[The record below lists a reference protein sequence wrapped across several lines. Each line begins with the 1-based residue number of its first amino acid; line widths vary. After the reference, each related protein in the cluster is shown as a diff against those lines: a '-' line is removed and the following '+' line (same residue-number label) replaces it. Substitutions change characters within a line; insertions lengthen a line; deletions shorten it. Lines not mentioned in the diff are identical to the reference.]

1 MMIRRVRQV
10 RKLFGLTG
18 TPLYRRGLAQGV
30 AAAIEHA
37 PLLAAL
43 QPRFVVD
50 IGANVGQF
58 SLAVRRHCPLAPIV
72 AFEPLARAAARYRR
86 LFAGDGAVRLEQ
98 VAVGAAAGAATMN
111 VSRRD
116 DSSSLLPIGPLQ
128 TATFAGT
135 ERVGTERVTV
145 APLSTYLTAADILA
159 GALLKI
165 DVQGYEL
172 PVIEGC
178 GALLAAFDHVYVEL
192 SFIELYEGQALA
204 GEVMARLDALG
215 FRLTSLRNPTLDAAG
230 AVIQA
235 DFLFM
240 RRGAAG

>member
-1 MMIRRVRQV
+1 MLTRRLHQL
-10 RKLFGLTG
+10 RKAMRLAG
-18 TPLYRRGLAQGV
+18 TPRYRRGLVQGI

-37 PLLAAL
+37 AVLRRLRPS
-43 QPRFVVD
+43 FIVD
-50 IGANVGQF
+50 VGANAGQF
-58 SLAVRRHCPLAPIV
+58 SLLARETCPTAPIV
-72 AFEPLARAAARYRR
+72 AFEPLTGAAARYRR
-86 LFAGDGAVRLEQ
+86 LFAGDAQTRLEQ
-98 VAVGAAAGAATMN
+98 VAIGAAPGQATLH

-135 ERVGTERVTV
+135 DEAGTEAVAV
-145 APLSTYLTAADILA
+145 APLSAYLSPADIPA

-178 GALLAAFDHVYVEL
+178 GALLGSFGHVYVEL

-204 GEVMARLDALG
+204 GAVMERLIGAG
-215 FRLTSLRNPTLDAAG
+215 FRLMGLGNATFARDGSI
-230 AVIQA
+230 IQA
-235 DFLFM
+235 DFLFG
-240 RRGAAG
+240 RQGTAP

>member
-1 MMIRRVRQV
+1 MVIRRLRQV
-10 RKLFGLTG
+10 RKVFGLAG
-18 TPLYRRGLAQGV
+18 TPLYRRGLAQGI

-37 PLLAAL
+37 PLLVAL
-43 QPRFVVD
+43 RPSFVVD

-58 SLAVRRHCPLAPIV
+58 SLAVRQHCPLTPIV
-72 AFEPLARAAARYRR
+72 AFEPLPRAAARYRR
-86 LFAGDGAVRLEQ
+86 LFAGDGATRLEQ
-98 VAVGAAAGAATMN
+98 VAVGATAGDATMN
-111 VSRRD
+111 VSRRG

-128 TATFAGT
+128 TMTFAGT
-135 ERVGTERVTV
+135 ERVGTELVTV
-145 APLSTYLTAADILA
+145 APLSAYLTTADIPA

-204 GEVMARLDALG
+204 GEVMARLEILG
-215 FRLTSLRNPTLDAAG
+215 FRLTGLRCATIDAAG
-230 AVIQA
+230 AIIQA
-235 DFLFM
+235 DFLFT
-240 RRGAAG
+240 RRGAAE

>member
-1 MMIRRVRQV
+1 MLIRRLRQTGKAL
-10 RKLFGLTG
+10 KLAR

-37 PLLAAL
+37 PMLAAL
-43 QPRFVVD
+43 RPRFIVD
-50 IGANVGQF
+50 IGANAGQF
-58 SLAVRRHCPLAPIV
+58 SLLARRTCPEAPIL
-72 AFEPLARAAARYRR
+72 AFEPLPAAAARYRR
-86 LFAGDGAVRLEQ
+86 LFAGDGGTRLEQ
-98 VAVGAAAGAATMN
+98 VAIGAAAGHATLH

-135 ERVGTERVTV
+135 EQAGTETVAV
-145 APLSTYLTAADILA
+145 APLSTYLTPAGIPA

-178 GALLAAFDHVYVEL
+178 GALLARFDHVYVEL

-204 GEVMARLDALG
+204 GAVMERLAGQG
-215 FRLTSLRNPTLDAAG
+215 FRLTSLGNATLAADG
-230 AVIQA
+230 GIIQA
-235 DFLFM
+235 DFLFS
-240 RRGAAG
+240 RQAGIR